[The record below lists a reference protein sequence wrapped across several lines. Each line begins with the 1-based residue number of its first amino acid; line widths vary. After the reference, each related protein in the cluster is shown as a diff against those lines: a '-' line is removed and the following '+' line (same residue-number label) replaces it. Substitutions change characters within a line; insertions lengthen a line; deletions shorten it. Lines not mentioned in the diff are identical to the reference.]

1 MDESVNFAYDPKA
14 DVLYV
19 SQGDPRPAIS
29 EEIEPGVLLRKD
41 PDSGEV
47 IGMTVID
54 FTKHWPRSPSSMSM
68 PVRMRQERPDLAQG

>member
-1 MDESVNFAYDPKA
+1 MDETVNFAYDPKA

-41 PDSGEV
+41 PDTGEV
-47 IGMTVID
+47 IGMTVVD

-68 PVRMRQERPDLAQG
+68 PVRMRQGRQDLAQG